1 MKTSQHCQPSSS
13 RLPHLTPVNFGHS
26 LREFVLAVAHSI
38 AVGLRTAFC
47 VIVLAGACAVPIASL
62 AQDYPSKAIRLIVP
76 FPPGGGTDI
85 LARAIGQKLTESM
98 GQNVI
103 VDNRPGAGGNLGAEL
118 AAKSA
123 PDGHTIM
130 MVSASYA
137 VNASLYKL
145 AFDPIKDFAAVT
157 QVASV
162 PFALVANPSVS
173 ANNIKELLALAQA
186 KPGQFNY
193 ASSGNGSSPH
203 LAGELLAMMTGIKIV
218 HVPYK
223 GGGPAIADLIGGQ
236 VQLMFNTVV
245 QSLPLIKSGKLK
257 ALAVSSPKRSSAL
270 PEVQTIAESG
280 VPGYDVTNWF
290 GILAP
295 RANSRQVIERL
306 NREIVQHLQS
316 AELRSR
322 LAAEGADPIGSSPA
336 EFERLIVS
344 DIEKYVRIVK
354 ATGTRIE

>member
-1 MKTSQHCQPSSS
+1 MQSS
-13 RLPHLTPVNFGHS
+13 RHDQMDPRRIPNLTPVKFGQS
-26 LREFVLAVAHSI
+26 LRKFVMAVMQSI
-38 AVGLRTAFC
+38 AAGLRAALSAY
-47 VIVLAGACAVPIASL
+47 VLAGACAVPIASL

-118 AAKSA
+118 AAKAA
-123 PDGHTIM
+123 PDGYTIM

-145 AFDPIKDFAAVT
+145 AFDPVKDFAAVT

-162 PFALVANPSVS
+162 PFALVANPSVP

-223 GGGPAIADLIGGQ
+223 GGGPAVADLIGGQ

-270 PEVQTIAESG
+270 PEVPTIAESG

-316 AELRSR
+316 PELRSR
-322 LAAEGADPIGSSPA
+322 LAAEGADPIGSSAA